1 MTFFML
7 LAFWTVVIV
16 NFFAVIETIY
26 QLVTNGFSF
35 MNLFS
40 LIVFSIVFSV
50 FLRICLTG
58 SFSI

>member
-1 MTFFML
+1 MTFFMM
-7 LAFWTVVIV
+7 LAVWIIVIV
-16 NFFAVIETIY
+16 NFFAVMDIIH

-50 FLRICLTG
+50 FLKIALTG

>member
-7 LAFWTVVIV
+7 LAVWIIVVV
-16 NFFAVIETIY
+16 NFFAVMGIIY
-26 QLVTNGFSF
+26 QLVINGFSF
-35 MNLFS
+35 ANLFS

-50 FLRICLTG
+50 FLRIALTG

>member
-7 LAFWTVVIV
+7 LAIWTVVIV
-16 NFFAVIETIY
+16 NFFAVMGTIY

-35 MNLFS
+35 ANLFS
-40 LIVFSIVFSV
+40 LIMFSIVFSV
-50 FLRICLTG
+50 FLTIGLTG